1 VIDLTKIP
9 SPCYVI
15 EEELLRNNLQLI
27 RSVKDRTG
35 IDIILAFKA
44 FAVWKS
50 FPVFREYG
58 IDSSTASSV
67 NEARLAFEEM
77 GSPAHAYSPSYTDED
92 FPLYLQYSSH
102 ITFNS
107 LSQFCQFYP
116 QVVASGKKIKC
127 GLRINPEFSVVTTAL
142 YDPSSPGS
150 RLGITADQL
159 GDKLPNGIS
168 GLHLHNLCENNS
180 YALEETLQV
189 TEQKFGHFFFA
200 NRMAESRRRTSD
212 DA

>member
-77 GSPAHAYSPSYTDED
+77 GSPAHAYSPSYTDENLARLVD
-92 FPLYLQYSSH
+92 QAAPATPMAGKGPL
-102 ITFNS
+102 
-107 LSQFCQFYP
+107 P
-116 QVVASGKKIKC
+116 KIRK
-127 GLRINPEFSVVTTAL
+127 
-142 YDPSSPGS
+142 
-150 RLGITADQL
+150 
-159 GDKLPNGIS
+159 
-168 GLHLHNLCENNS
+168 
-180 YALEETLQV
+180 
-189 TEQKFGHFFFA
+189 
-200 NRMAESRRRTSD
+200 
-212 DA
+212 